1 MTRGQRV
8 LVMGAGGVLAGLASA
23 YVARRVGAPGEA
35 TAVALLLGLGF
46 GAFFASRILA
56 SLGTAAVLVEE
67 ARALGEGAGGAG
79 APPAPTPLTGTPG
92 DLGEWLSRREDLA
105 LFAPEEVAAFPGV
118 LEAGERVRGVG
129 LGVRDGRGGLL
140 AVTDRRLLFLRKG
153 GGVDAFALP
162 SLTSAHVREGTV
174 LSTLTV
180 EHAEGQAT
188 FEVAA
193 SAVGGVAGALGVPV
207 RTSGPAPP
215 APEPFPTTPLTARPT
230 STDEGSP
237 APVDP
242 TSPSRPPADEPG
254 DVP

>member
-1 MTRGQRV
+1 
-8 LVMGAGGVLAGLASA
+8 MGAGGVLAGLASA

-67 ARALGEGAGGAG
+67 ARALGEDARGTG
-79 APPAPTPLTGTPG
+79 APLAPAPLTATR
-92 DLGEWLSRREDLA
+92 DDVGEWLSRREDLA
-105 LFAPEEVAAFPGV
+105 LFAPEEVAALPGV
-118 LEAGERVRGVG
+118 LEAGERVRDVG
-129 LGVRDGRGGLL
+129 LGVRDGVGGLL

-153 GGVDAFALP
+153 GGMDALALP
-162 SLTSAHVREGTV
+162 SLTSAHVREGTM

-193 SAVGGVAGALGVPV
+193 PAVGGVAGALGVPI

-215 APEPFPTTPLTARPT
+215 TDEPLPATPVTDRPT
-230 STDEGSP
+230 STDQAPP
-237 APVDP
+237 ASVDP
-242 TSPSRPPADEPG
+242 TSPSRPPGDDPG
-254 DVP
+254 DVR